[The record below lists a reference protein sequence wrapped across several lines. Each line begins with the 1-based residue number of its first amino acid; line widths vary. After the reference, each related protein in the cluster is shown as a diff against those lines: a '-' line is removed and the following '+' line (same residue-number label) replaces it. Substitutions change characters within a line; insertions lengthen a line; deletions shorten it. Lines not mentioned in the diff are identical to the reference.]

1 MRIGFIGLGIM
12 GRPMA
17 NNLLKAGHDLTVT
30 TSSPEKAAEF
40 EAAGASVVGTPR
52 EVAAAS
58 EVVITMLPNTP
69 QVREVALG
77 EDGVAEGAHEGLVL
91 VDMSS
96 IAPGGAREIGEALAE
111 RGITVLDA
119 PVSGGEPGAVAGTL
133 AIMVGGDEAA
143 FEALKPVLLQM
154 GASATRVGP
163 LGAGNVA
170 KLANQAIVAVNIA
183 VLGEALVLAHRAGVD
198 PAAVLDA
205 IGGGL
210 AGSNVMK
217 AKGPMMLAGGFDPGF
232 RVELHAKDL
241 DNALATGHETATPLP
256 LTAAVRE
263 MLAALSASGQDD
275 RDHSALVSY
284 FERLSGTE
292 LPR

>member
-1 MRIGFIGLGIM
+1 M
-12 GRPMA
+12 
-17 NNLLKAGHDLTVT
+17 
-30 TSSPEKAAEF
+30 
-40 EAAGASVVGTPR
+40 
-52 EVAAAS
+52 
-58 EVVITMLPNTP
+58 
-69 QVREVALG
+69 
-77 EDGVAEGAHEGLVL
+77 L

-111 RGITVLDA
+111 RGITMLDA

>member
-1 MRIGFIGLGIM
+1 MKIGFIGLGIM

-17 NNLLKAGHDLTVT
+17 HNLLKAGHALTVT
-30 TSSPEKAAEF
+30 TSSEAKAAEF
-40 EAAGASVVGTPR
+40 AAAGATVVATPR

-58 EVVITMLPNTP
+58 ELVITMLPNTP
-69 QVREVALG
+69 DVREVALG
-77 EDGVAEGAHEGLVL
+77 EDGVAAGASEGLVL

-96 IAPGGAREIGEALAE
+96 IAPGGAREIGEALAAH
-111 RGITVLDA
+111 GVIMLDA

-133 AIMVGGDEAA
+133 AIMVGGDAA
-143 FEALKPVLLQM
+143 TFERLRPVLLQV

-183 VLGEALVLAHRAGVD
+183 VLGEALVLAERAGVD

-263 MLAALSASGQDD
+263 MLAGLAARGLSD
-275 RDHSALVSY
+275 RDHSALVTHH
-284 FERLSGTE
+284 EALSGTT
-292 LPR
+292 LRR